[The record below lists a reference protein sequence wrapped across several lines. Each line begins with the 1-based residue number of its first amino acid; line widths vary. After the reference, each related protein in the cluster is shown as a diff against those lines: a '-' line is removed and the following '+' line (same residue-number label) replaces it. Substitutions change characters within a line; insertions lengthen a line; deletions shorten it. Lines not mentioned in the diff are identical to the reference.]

1 MPVLVSSTPPT
12 EPPPTTPTPRFDD
25 QPLLTWNG
33 WNGDSW
39 VLAGDINAGTFIE
52 QDGLGGILEPPVQ
65 HYFSDT
71 TSDGS
76 VWQGHRLERRE
87 VTVPLF
93 VWAESP
99 SAMRAEDARFRATL
113 RPEKRGTLRVSEPDG
128 SHRDISLRY
137 VSGAEGKFGSDSYGR
152 YWMRHALTLVAEDP
166 YFYGDEQSFSF
177 TAADLSNFYG
187 GTVGGFATPFVISSS
202 QTIGSAE
209 VFNPGTEP
217 AFLVW
222 RINGGMD
229 SFVGGWDTNIV
240 NLPIPLSSGQW
251 LDVNSNPEW
260 STIVD
265 QDGLNRWADAGD
277 VTFAPLPAQATT
289 NLGLTIAGSNADTLV
304 TVTFRPKYRSAW

>member
-1 MPVLVSSTPPT
+1 VPILVSNTPPV
-12 EPPPTTPTPRFDD
+12 EPPPDPTPQFIDT
-25 QPLLTWNG
+25 PLLTWNG

-39 VLAGDINAGTFIE
+39 VLAGDLTAGTFIE

-93 VWAESP
+93 VWADSP

-113 RPEKRGTLRVSEPDG
+113 RPEKRGVLRISEPDG
-128 SHRDISLRY
+128 THRDITLRY
-137 VSGAEGKFGSDSYGR
+137 VAGAEGHFGSDTYGR
-152 YWMRHALTLVAEDP
+152 FWMRHALTLVAEDP
-166 YFYGDEQSFSF
+166 YFYGDEVSFEFS
-177 TAADLSNFYG
+177 AAPASNFYG
-187 GTVGGFATPFVISSS
+187 GTPGGFATPFVISSS
-202 QTIGSAE
+202 QTIGSAA

-217 AFLVW
+217 AFLQW

-229 SFVGGWDTNIV
+229 TFIGGWGSNII
-240 NLPIPLSSGQW
+240 NLPIALSSGDW

-260 STIVD
+260 QTIVD
-265 QDGLNRWADAGD
+265 QDGENRWADAGD
-277 VTFAPLPAQATT
+277 VTFAPLPAGETT
-289 NLGLTIAGSNADTLV
+289 NLGLTIAGSNLDTLV
-304 TVTFRPKYRSAW
+304 RVTFRPKYRSAW